1 MKPRQ
6 IPVAP
11 RIRGTTISKENTV
24 KIRRKTFLAASA
36 ATIGATALAA
46 CGGNNSNSGS
56 SNASDGGKDGAAEAP
71 ERADADL
78 VIWTDEKKANSL
90 KDAAKKWGEANGMSV
105 AVQIVATDPQANF
118 ITANQAGNGPDM
130 ILAAHDWIGNLIQ
143 NSAITPVQ
151 LSAKATESIDEIGM
165 KAATYEGQVYGLP
178 YAVETLVLYS
188 NNALTD
194 VPEPKTI
201 EELVEAG
208 KASGAEDILSL
219 PIGEEG
225 DAYHMEPLYT
235 SGGGYLFGRTA
246 EGDPDPSDIGVGKE
260 GSIAAGEKL
269 KELGAEGVLK
279 TSITGENSIARF
291 TDGKAAYLISG
302 PWALADIQKAGMD
315 YTMSAIPGFEGMNP
329 AEPFAGVNLF
339 FVAASGKNAVNA
351 QTFLQ
356 SIAEDSTVIEEM
368 FPINPLPPVNKEI
381 QKKLAGEHPD
391 MIKNAEL
398 ASKALPMPAIPAMAA
413 VWQPLGIAQANI
425 VKGADPKDAMESA
438 GEQIKSQI

>member
-1 MKPRQ
+1 M
-6 IPVAP
+6 
-11 RIRGTTISKENTV
+11 

-46 CGGNNSNSGS
+46 CGGDKSGSNSSG
-56 SNASDGGKDGAAEAP
+56 ASDGGASGDESKAP

-90 KDAAKKWGEANGMSV
+90 KDAAAKWGEANGMTV

-151 LSAKATESIDEIGM
+151 LSAKATEAIDEIGM

-246 EGDPDPSDIGVGKE
+246 EGDADPSDIGVGKE

-269 KELGAEGVLK
+269 KELGEQGVLK

-339 FVAASGKNAVNA
+339 FVAANGKNAVNA
-351 QTFLQ
+351 QTFIQ

-381 QKKLAGEHPD
+381 QEKLAGEHPD
-391 MIKNAEL
+391 MIKNAEF